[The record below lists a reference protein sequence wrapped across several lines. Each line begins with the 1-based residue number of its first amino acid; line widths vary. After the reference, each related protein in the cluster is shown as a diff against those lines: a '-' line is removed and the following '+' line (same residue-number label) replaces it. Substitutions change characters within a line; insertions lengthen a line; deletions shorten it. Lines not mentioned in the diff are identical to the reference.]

1 MYEFTHYL
9 RLLVGP
15 GSAPPRTRHA
25 VVLQWMSCLFVQHGL
40 AKDRFVSP
48 SPLHMKFID
57 RVRPRYACVHS
68 PTTFGITREIVN
80 ESFCNCG
87 TDF

>member
-1 MYEFTHYL
+1 MIFIHHL

-25 VVLQWMSCLFVQHGL
+25 VVLQWMSCLFVQDGL

-48 SPLHMKFID
+48 SPLHVKFID
-57 RVRPRYACVHS
+57 RVSHRAYILLLLHYS
-68 PTTFGITREIVN
+68 G
-80 ESFCNCG
+80 S
-87 TDF
+87 